1 MSPVNPD
8 QEPTDSPEQKP
19 NPLDEGVKTVIKSK
33 SGVPMGTKYDEDSID
48 VLEGREAVRTRP
60 AMYISNTGPLGL
72 HHLVYEIID
81 NSIDEALG
89 GHCDT
94 IQAVIHYDNSITV
107 IDNGRGIPVKP
118 HRDFPTQSTA
128 EIVLT
133 VLHAGGKF
141 KKDAYEFSGG
151 LHGVGAAVVNFL
163 SEWLEVEVR
172 RDGQVHFARFSDG
185 GIVEKPLHV
194 IGESKKTGTRI
205 RFMPDRRIFETI
217 EFNYETL
224 STRFRELA
232 FLNPGITISIEDERS
247 GKSNTYKFAGGI
259 SEMVR
264 HMNAAK
270 TVINTKPIYFNKEKE
285 YTRANGDL
293 DTIHV
298 EVAIQ
303 YNDSYDARELAF
315 ANSINTR
322 DGGSHLTGFR
332 RALTTT
338 VNKYA
343 VKTDMLKK
351 AKMQPL
357 TGDDVREG
365 LCSIISVKVRD
376 PQFEGQNKGRLL
388 NADIQGIVE
397 NVVNDQLNEWLEE
410 NPKEARKVMEK
421 VIMAA
426 QARIAA
432 RKAREIVRK
441 SVMEVGSLPGK
452 LADCAEKDR
461 DLAELYLVE
470 GDSAGGSAKQGRDR
484 HFQAIL
490 PLRGK
495 IINVEKARIDKVLS
509 NEEIRTI
516 ITALGTGIKDS
527 FDYEKLRYGKLI
539 IMTDADVDGA
549 HIRTLL
555 LTFFYRQ
562 FPELLEKGNIF
573 IAQPPLYRVKK
584 GKKEIYLNKEEDKD
598 RYLLDEGIAD
608 SGVLVRSASGELQEL
623 SKAQVR
629 QLCDLMMELTR
640 LDQITRRKTVPLVE
654 FLAKRN
660 EKGQF
665 PIGMALRGDEHL
677 WAYNE
682 KELAEL
688 SNQAQAAHDAL
699 QQLRDNLSNG
709 NGKAKT
715 PTPRDLFNQEPE
727 ELAAEAEVEQDDALE
742 EFPAIT
748 IPMDFY
754 EFPEGRDVETIVK
767 TLEKMGFNM
776 ALYELSHL
784 NMAGAGT
791 DETAPYYVTDK
802 TGSQQP
808 CHSIKECVEEIKA
821 NGSKGITVSRYK
833 GLGEMTPTQLWE
845 TTMDPK
851 TRRLIKVTI
860 DDLVSAETMFTTL
873 MGELVVPRRAFI
885 QRHAPE
891 VQNLDV

>member
-1 MSPVNPD
+1 MSDQTPEPNNPM
-8 QEPTDSPEQKP
+8 
-19 NPLDEGVKTVIKSK
+19 DEGVKQTIKK
-33 SGVPMGTKYDEDSID
+33 SAVPMGSKYDEDSID
-48 VLEGREAVRTRP
+48 VLEGRDAVRTRP

-72 HHLVYEIID
+72 HHLVYEIMD

-94 IQAVIHYDNSITV
+94 IQAIIHYDNSVTI
-107 IDNGRGIPVKP
+107 IDNGRGIPTKP
-118 HRDFPTQSTA
+118 HRDFPKQSTV

-133 VLHAGGKF
+133 ILHAGGKF

-172 RDGQVHFARFSDG
+172 RDGKVHFARFSNG
-185 GIVEKPLHV
+185 GIVEKSLEV
-194 IGESKKTGTRI
+194 IGETKKSGTRI
-205 RFMPDRRIFETI
+205 RFMPDKRIFETV
-217 EFNYETL
+217 EFSYDTL
-224 STRFRELA
+224 ANRFRELA
-232 FLNPGITISIEDERS
+232 FLNPGITISIEDERN
-247 GKSNTYKFAGGI
+247 GKSNTYKYAGGI

-264 HMNAAK
+264 HLNAAK

-285 YTRANGDL
+285 YTRANGES

-303 YNDSYDARELAF
+303 YNDSYDAREMAF

-322 DGGSHLTGFR
+322 DGGTHLTGFR
-332 RALTTT
+332 RALTST

-343 VKTDMLKK
+343 AKTDMLKK

-357 TGDDVREG
+357 SGDDVREG

-388 NADIQGIVE
+388 NADIQGVVE
-397 NVVNDQLNEWLEE
+397 NVVNDQMLIWLEE
-410 NPKEARKVMEK
+410 NPKEARKVIEK

-441 SVMEVGSLPGK
+441 SVMEVGALPGK

-516 ITALGTGIKDS
+516 ITALGTGIKES

-562 FPELLEKGNIF
+562 FRELLEKGNIY
-573 IAQPPLYRVKK
+573 IAQPPLFRVKK
-584 GKKEIYLNKEEDKD
+584 GKKEIYLSKEEDKD
-598 RYLLDEGIAD
+598 RYLMDEGVAD
-608 SGVLVRSASGELQEL
+608 SGVHIRNDSGELVEL
-623 SKAQVR
+623 SKTQVR
-629 QLCDLMMELTR
+629 QLCDMMLDLYR
-640 LDQITRRKTVPLVE
+640 LDMITRRKTVPLTE
-654 FLAKRN
+654 FLKTRDD
-660 EKGQF
+660 KGRF
-665 PIGMALRGDEHL
+665 PIGMAMRGDEML
-677 WAYNE
+677 WAFTE
-682 KELAEL
+682 KELA
-688 SNQAQAAHDAL
+688 AL
-699 QQLRDNLSNG
+699 EKEAED
-709 NGKAKT
+709 
-715 PTPRDLFNQEPE
+715 
-727 ELAAEAEVEQDDALE
+727 AAEAIALQNGDGNASKIQSNDMFTPTRDEMEQEPDVEQDDLGDIE
-742 EFPAIT
+742 DSGPV

-754 EFPEGRDVETIVK
+754 EFPEGREIEVIVK
-767 TLEKMGFNM
+767 ALEKMGFNM
-776 ALYELSHL
+776 NIYEISHL
-784 NMAGAGT
+784 DMAGGGT
-791 DETAPYYVTDK
+791 DENAPYYVSDK
-802 TGSQQP
+802 ANIHHP
-808 CHSIKECVEEIKA
+808 CHSIRDCVEQIKT
-821 NGSKGITVSRYK
+821 NGAKGITVSRYK

-851 TRRLIKVTI
+851 TRRLLRVTV
-860 DDLVSAETMFTTL
+860 DDVVAAETMFTTL